1 MIKVV
6 VINNLKRETKM
17 VSNEAT
23 PRQVFEEAGIDYS
36 RAMANMDGVP
46 LGPGDLDKSF
56 ASFGITD
63 HTYLSAI
70 VKQDNA

>member
-6 VINNLKRETKM
+6 VINNLKKESKI
-17 VSNEAT
+17 VSADAT
-23 PRQVFEEAGIDYS
+23 PRQVFEETGVDYT

-46 LGPGDLDKSF
+46 LGPGDLDKTF
-56 ASFGITD
+56 AQHGITD